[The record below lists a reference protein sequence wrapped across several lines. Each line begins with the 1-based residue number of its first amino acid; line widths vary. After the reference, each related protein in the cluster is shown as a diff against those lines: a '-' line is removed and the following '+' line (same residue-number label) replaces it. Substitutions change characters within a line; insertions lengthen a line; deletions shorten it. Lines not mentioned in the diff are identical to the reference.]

1 MIAVGGIN
9 RSLQRATSGQVC
21 PSCGKVREILRADSM
36 RKSLLIA
43 AALLGSTALAA
54 PGFAQDATPT
64 FTLSGMGG
72 VIGLYVPSYNA
83 GAFGH
88 VASGNMLGGMIG
100 VSGQTTVG
108 GAGEWGIVLG
118 INAYGSF
125 GVGMSSWTDSVTSQ
139 TTITG
144 LSLPSS
150 FGGTGL
156 SVAAGN

>member
-9 RSLQRATSGQVC
+9 RSQQRATSGQVC
-21 PSCGKVREILRADSM
+21 PSCGKVRELLRADSIK
-36 RKSLLIA
+36 KSLLIA

-64 FTLSGMGG
+64 FTLSGTGG
-72 VIGLYVPSYNA
+72 VIGLNVPGYA
-83 GAFGH
+83 TGAFGH
-88 VASGNMLGGMIG
+88 VAGGNMLGGKIG
-100 VSGQTTVG
+100 ISGQTTDG
-108 GAGEWGIVLG
+108 GAGDWGVVLV

-125 GVGMSSWTDSVTSQ
+125 GVGMSSWTDSITSQ